1 MRVLRSSIK
10 MRNDRIVVVEQAI
23 VKLEALTNEKIGNIN
38 KEMAEIKSDIKN
50 LKENEILHLGE
61 EIGKLKEEIVKLRIW
76 QAKVMGAI
84 GLVWIL
90 IQVALKIWK

>member
-1 MRVLRSSIK
+1 MKVLRSSIK

-38 KEMAEIKSDIKN
+38 KEMAGIKSDIKN
-50 LKENEILHLGE
+50 LKDNEILHLAKD
-61 EIGKLKEEIVKLRIW
+61 IDKIKDEIVKLKLW

-84 GLVWIL
+84 GIVWIL
-90 IQVALKIWK
+90 IQIALKLWK